1 MSGILLD
8 ASAYSGLNKPKP
20 IPKNKDINYSTNIK
34 DSMDKIEYNQA
45 RQNFRKPEYLQQF
58 DDLMFDNIGD
68 PVGVNDSYNTLI
80 GQNASLK
87 RDIMAKN
94 NFSFFEGEQDG
105 TYNVVSNDNFVH
117 NNMFP
122 STTQRDVDKSIGY
135 SQRKMETFTGSSNN
149 IVMKQAKEHLFEPF
163 KDLTYVFGAPVN
175 TDLMKQRYLASN
187 KNNMGNLPFSS
198 KARIL
203 PGIEGAVQQGT
214 YSVYR
219 INPPTVDQLRIDDNK
234 KISYLNKPLETIKK
248 GDARGLDFNPTKY
261 KLPDFREQKFSDLV
275 ANRADVER
283 QRQDGV
289 YTNMNSQRGEDE
301 YYQPGPSINSTMG
314 DGPDMRKTC
323 FETSK
328 KESYNND
335 NSHSVVDNSYKP
347 VFTNAKS
354 YAVCDNQRTS
364 VNTKYNGGIMLATQA
379 YSSMQDTAKPTTKQS
394 TSHNIVSNIKP
405 AMQDTYSNVTDC
417 AKPTTKQTTSHN
429 IVSNIKPDSYETYS
443 NKMDNAKPT
452 IKQTTSH
459 NIITN
464 FKPDSYETY
473 SNVTDCA
480 KPTIK
485 QTTSHNIIT
494 NFKPDTYESYSN
506 VTDCAKPTT
515 KQTTSHNIITNVK
528 PDAYETYTS
537 VTDNA
542 RNTIKQTTEATQYIG
557 AINDNYTNISYNE
570 LEDNAKATI
579 KETTVIIPQPIA
591 NANRESSKI
600 YSRTV
605 DDIAKYTIKPS
616 TIDNNYISNIRTDVN
631 AQISHDSANNMTANI
646 CREAVVTFNRPANG
660 KADLHGPY
668 IDRNNVELADT
679 IHYSYAGNPFKPLDH
694 SVAPT
699 LSNDQIKDIN
709 RIKTNSKPTNQT
721 VSYYIN
727 SNYINTL
734 GKNPFVNDLY
744 HQKNYELL

>member
-283 QRQDGV
+283 HRQDGV

-464 FKPDSYETY
+464 FKPD
-473 SNVTDCA
+473 
-480 KPTIK
+480 
-485 QTTSHNIIT
+485 
-494 NFKPDTYESYSN
+494 TYESYSN

-605 DDIAKYTIKPS
+605 DDIAKNTIKQS

-709 RIKTNSKPTNQT
+709 TIKTNSKPINQT